1 MAHPN
6 ILYDKARQLS
16 KLLREIFTEL
26 AAQLQNLIAFGTVGK
41 DSASRRHLKAL
52 NVFVALVVASTMFV
66 LWEFCRLGFYEHR
79 LLILWGTFTLF
90 MWAITPMFN
99 RFGEVVSSTYFCAV
113 SWVGFV
119 VQGYIA
125 GSSLGAHYFFLT
137 APLILITLGSRRVF
151 FSLLLTIWG
160 LIGFYIV
167 EFEFPVLSFES
178 VPADFAKLNLK
189 YSLFGSSVLIF
200 YSIYYALSVGDRAEA
215 ALASEY
221 ERSENLLENLMPK
234 SIAARL
240 KENPEEIIADHFDD
254 VAILFADIVDFTPR
268 ASKLPPVE
276 IVQFLNRVFTKFDR
290 LAATHGLEKIKTVGD
305 AYMVAGGMP
314 DLQVGHARRVAEL
327 ALDMLDASRD
337 LSEAVGEEI
346 AIRIGIHVGPAVA
359 GVIGTQKLFYDVW
372 GDTVNTASRMES
384 QGNAGRIQV
393 TEQAKAAI
401 GSDFRFEP
409 RGVVDIKGKG
419 PLTLYYLV
427 GSFLKGQGA

>member
-6 ILYDKARQLS
+6 VLHDTARQLL

-26 AAQLQNLIAFGTVGK
+26 AELLQNLIAFGTVGK
-41 DSASRRHLKAL
+41 DSASRRRLRAL
-52 NVFVALVVASTMFV
+52 NVFVALTVVSTVFV
-66 LWEFCRLGFYEHR
+66 ISWTFCRLGFYEHR
-79 LLILWGTFTLF
+79 TLILWATFVLF
-90 MWAITPMFN
+90 MWSITPLLN
-99 RFGEVVSSTYFCAV
+99 RSGEIVATTYFCTV
-113 SWVGFV
+113 TWVGFV
-119 VQGYIA
+119 VLGYIA
-125 GSSLGAHYFFLT
+125 GSSLGSHYFFFATPVVLVS
-137 APLILITLGSRRVF
+137 LGSRRVI
-151 FSLLLTIWG
+151 FSLFLTVWQ

-167 EFEFPVLSFES
+167 EFEFPVLSFEP
-178 VPADFAKLNLK
+178 VPADFAKLNLIC
-189 YSLFGSSVLIF
+189 SLFGSSALIF
-200 YSIYYALSVGDRAEA
+200 YSIYHALSVGDRAEA
-215 ALASEY
+215 ALAKEY
-221 ERSENLLENLMPK
+221 ERSENLLQNLMPK

-240 KENPEEIIADHFDD
+240 KENPQETIADHFDD
-254 VAILFADIVDFTPR
+254 VAILFADVVDFTPR

-276 IVQFLNRVFTKFDR
+276 VVQFLNRVFTKFDR

-314 DLQVGHARRVAEL
+314 DLQVGHARRVAQL

-427 GSFLKGQGA
+427 GKVLS